1 MLQPNAKFLEST
13 RGRIVDLLRRRNRTV
28 DELASELGITD
39 NAVRLQL
46 SLLERDGIVRASG
59 VRRDGGVG
67 KPATFYEIVPS
78 AEAAFSNAY
87 LPFLSTLLRALGERL
102 TPQAFRALMR
112 DVGHRMAGDRPVSD
126 RDLEERVELASQL
139 LNELGGVTT
148 IERSPD
154 GRTLMI
160 RGCGCPLSVAVG
172 ERKEVCAAVQVMLSD
187 VIGAEIREHCDRSER
202 PQCCFEVSGDRSR

>member
-1 MLQPNAKFLEST
+1 MPILNPRFADST

-28 DELASELGITD
+28 DELAAELGVTD

-46 SLLERDGIVRASG
+46 QLLERDGMVRSSG

-78 AEAAFSNAY
+78 AEASLSNAY

-112 DVGHRMAGDRPVSD
+112 DVGHRLAGDSPSTE
-126 RDLEERVELASQL
+126 RDIEARVEVASRI
-139 LNELGGVTT
+139 LNDLGGLTT

-154 GRTLMI
+154 GRTIMI
-160 RGCGCPLSVAVG
+160 RGCGCPLSVAVA
-172 ERKEVCAAVQVMLSD
+172 ERKEVCGAVQVMLSD
-187 VIGAEIREHCDRSER
+187 VIGSEVREHCSRGDR
-202 PQCCFEVSGDRSR
+202 PQCCFEIAR

>member
-1 MLQPNAKFLEST
+1 MVTLSARFLEST

-28 DELASELGITD
+28 DELARELGVTD

-46 SLLERDGIVRASG
+46 SLLERDGMVRAAG

-78 AEAAFSNAY
+78 AEAVFSHAY

-112 DVGHRMAGDRPVSD
+112 DVGHRLAGDQPTTE
-126 RDLEERVELASQL
+126 RDVEARVKLASNL
-139 LNELGGVTT
+139 LNELGGLTSV
-148 IERSPD
+148 ERSDD
-154 GRTLMI
+154 GKTLMI
-160 RGCGCPLSVAVG
+160 RGCGCPLAVAVA
-172 ERKEVCAAVQVMLSD
+172 ERKEVCNAVQVMLSD
-187 VIGAEIREHCDRSER
+187 VIGADVREHCDHGDR
-202 PQCCFEVSGDRSR
+202 PSCCFEIPTRR